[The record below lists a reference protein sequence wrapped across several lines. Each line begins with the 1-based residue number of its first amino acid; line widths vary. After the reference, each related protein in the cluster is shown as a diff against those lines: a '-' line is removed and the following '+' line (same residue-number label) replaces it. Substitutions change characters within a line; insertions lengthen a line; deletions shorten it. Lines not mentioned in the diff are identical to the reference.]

1 MGKQEGKSD
10 DGRVGSSCE
19 VCADGKKKTDG
30 APRRTLA
37 RQGKTL
43 HAGAMSYGGRGALY
57 GVHHGGLTAV
67 YLAGA
72 SARRRKGVESRGRE
86 QDRRHEVN
94 RDDRSEYNE
103 PREYIL
109 GR

>member
-1 MGKQEGKSD
+1 
-10 DGRVGSSCE
+10 
-19 VCADGKKKTDG
+19 
-30 APRRTLA
+30 
-37 RQGKTL
+37 
-43 HAGAMSYGGRGALY
+43 MSYGGRGALY

-72 SARRRKGVESRGRE
+72 SARRRRKGVERERAREKARERERERARERGRE
-86 QDRRHEVN
+86 WRTERIV
-94 RDDRSEYNE
+94 SAGYNE